1 MQESSFEEQMR
12 LVLKKYY
19 GYVDEDLKYCSGIM
33 GVPISFLDKFC
44 PEQFEILG
52 LGIANLGLNIG
63 VNPYKLEHKLYRK
76 EVQKRG
82 AVDGDLYLLD
92 KNGNPVVPYARVL
105 VRNKQY
111 EL

>member
-44 PEQFEILG
+44 PEQFEIVG
-52 LGIANLGLNIG
+52 DSRYHDNSGISNDINYIKG
-63 VNPYKLEHKLYRK
+63 KLTYRRILIK
-76 EVQKRG
+76 SRG
-82 AVDGDLYLLD
+82 GY
-92 KNGNPVVPYARVL
+92 
-105 VRNKQY
+105 
-111 EL
+111 